1 MKEYILKR
9 LLLFV
14 PTLVGT
20 ALVIFILL
28 RVLPG
33 DVAEI
38 ILSGPS
44 GEGSFAYE
52 DVLRLR
58 EDLGLDDPIYVQ
70 FGQWVLDMVRGDLGE
85 SYVTRRS
92 ISQQLKNQIPVT
104 LQLAALSA
112 LTVAAVGVPIGIIAA
127 VRRDSFLDVIL
138 RGWAILGL
146 ATPSFFAG
154 LLIILGLSTI
164 FRWMPPVGFTHMWVD
179 PVVSTQQLVF
189 PALALGFASNG
200 LLLRMMRTQLLEVLG
215 DDYVRTARSKGLSN
229 TIVIWR
235 HAVRNALLPVV
246 TTFGFQVGALLSGTV
261 VIEAVFSIPGVG
273 GGLVEALLSRDLPMI
288 QIYIIYFAVLAL
300 VVNLIVDLTYA
311 WLDPRI
317 RYE

>member
-9 LLLFV
+9 LLLFI
-14 PTLVGT
+14 PTLIGT
-20 ALVIFILL
+20 ALAIFILL

-38 ILSGPS
+38 ILSGPA
-44 GEGSFAYE
+44 GQGSFAHE

-58 EDLGLDDPIYVQ
+58 EDLGLDKPIYVQ
-70 FGQWVLDMVRGDLGE
+70 FGQWVWDMVRGDLGE

-92 ISQQLKNQIPVT
+92 ISAQIKNQIPVT

-112 LTVAAVGVPIGIIAA
+112 LTVAAVGIPIGILAA
-127 VRRDSFLDVIL
+127 VRRDSLLDVIL

-154 LLIILGLSTI
+154 LLVILGLSTI
-164 FRWMPPVGFTHMWVD
+164 FRWMPPVGFSHMWVD
-179 PVVSTQQLVF
+179 PVVSIQQLVF

-261 VIEAVFSIPGVG
+261 VIEAVFSVPGVG
-273 GGLVEALLSRDLPMI
+273 GGLVAALLSRDLPMI

-300 VVNLIVDLTYA
+300 VVNLLVDLTYA

>member
-1 MKEYILKR
+1 
-9 LLLFV
+9 
-14 PTLVGT
+14 
-20 ALVIFILL
+20 
-28 RVLPG
+28 
-33 DVAEI
+33 
-38 ILSGPS
+38 
-44 GEGSFAYE
+44 
-52 DVLRLR
+52 
-58 EDLGLDDPIYVQ
+58 
-70 FGQWVLDMVRGDLGE
+70 MVRGDLGE

-92 ISQQLKNQIPVT
+92 ISAQIKVQIPVT
-104 LQLAALSA
+104 LQLAAFSA
-112 LTVAAVGVPIGIIAA
+112 LTVAALGIPIGILAA
-127 VRRDSFLDVIL
+127 VRRDSWLDFIL
-138 RGWAILGL
+138 RGWAIMGL

-154 LLIILGLSTI
+154 LLIILSLSRLL
-164 FRWMPPVGFTHMWVD
+164 RWMPPVGFTHMWVD
-179 PVVSTQQLVF
+179 PVVTVQQLVF

-215 DDYVRTARSKGLSN
+215 DDYVRTARAKGLSN

-246 TTFGFQVGALLSGTV
+246 TTFGFQLGALLSGTV

-273 GGLVEALLSRDLPMI
+273 GGLVAALLSRDLPMI

-300 VVNLIVDLTYA
+300 AVNLVVDLTYA

>member
-1 MKEYILKR
+1 M
-9 LLLFV
+9 LFV

>member
-273 GGLVEALLSRDLPMI
+273 GGVVEALLSRDLPMI